1 MKKPS
6 QTCEKCQ
13 FYTGLGTEDSGL
25 TFRGSTDPWEYTIGQ
40 CTNKKSVHTGQLNLP
55 GWNSCE
61 HWKRKK
67 NGGTDG

>member
-13 FYTGLGTEDSGL
+13 FYTALSTEDSGL
-25 TFRGSTDPWEYTIGQ
+25 KYRGSSDPWEYTIGQ
-40 CTNKKSVHTGQLNLP
+40 CANGNSVHGGRLNLP

-67 NGGTDG
+67 KRR